1 MIRETKSFSFERV
14 LLLLGLL
21 LLVVWAGA
29 WADRI
34 FSSRTAFLK
43 FQAREEKSAQS
54 SDTQL
59 YDPASGSVVDLSLW
73 SPKRVQAFKDS
84 LAEEAGAPIALLSI
98 PKIHLDVPVFNG
110 TDDLT
115 LNRGVGRILGTARI
129 GQRGNLGI
137 AGHRDGFF
145 RGLKDVA
152 QGDFVELVLRG
163 RTVTYVID
171 KIQIVS
177 PGDVHVLQPTPDAAL
192 TLVTCY
198 PFYFVGSA
206 PQRYIV
212 SASVKKL
219 NGSTSVVNQPSVKKI
234 TSKEE

>member
-1 MIRETKSFSFERV
+1 MLGKTKASSFERV

-21 LLVVWAGA
+21 LLAVWGGA

-34 FSSRTAFLK
+34 VSSRAALLK
-43 FQAREEKSAQS
+43 FQADESESAQS
-54 SDTQL
+54 SLTKV
-59 YDPASGSVVDLSLW
+59 YDPASGSVVDFSLW
-73 SPKRVQAFKDS
+73 SPKRIQAFKDS
-84 LAEEAGAPIALLSI
+84 FAEDAGAPVALLSI

-152 QGDFVELVLRG
+152 PGDFVELVLRG

-177 PGDVHVLQPTPDAAL
+177 PGDVHVLEPTPDAAL

-198 PFYFVGSA
+198 PFYFVVSA

-234 TSKEE
+234 ISKEE

>member
-1 MIRETKSFSFERV
+1 MLGKTKASSFERV

-21 LLVVWAGA
+21 LLAVWGGA

-34 FSSRTAFLK
+34 VSSRSALLK
-43 FQAREEKSAQS
+43 FQAGESESAQS
-54 SDTQL
+54 SPKKV
-59 YDPASGSVVDLSLW
+59 YDPASGSLVDFSLW
-73 SPKRVQAFKDS
+73 SPKRIQAFKDS
-84 LAEEAGAPIALLSI
+84 FAEDAAAPVALLSI

-115 LNRGVGRILGTARI
+115 LNRGVGRILGTAQI

-152 QGDFVELVLRG
+152 PGDFVELVLRG

-198 PFYFVGSA
+198 PFYFIGSA

-212 SASVKKL
+212 SASVKNL

-234 TSKEE
+234 ISKEE

>member
-1 MIRETKSFSFERV
+1 MLRKTKVFSFERI
-14 LLLLGLL
+14 LFLLGLVL
-21 LLVVWAGA
+21 LAVWGGA
-29 WADRI
+29 WADRVI
-34 FSSRTAFLK
+34 SSRAALLK
-43 FQAREEKSAQS
+43 FQADESEPAQS
-54 SDTQL
+54 SGTQI
-59 YDPASGSVVDLSLW
+59 YDRASRSVVDLSLW

-84 LAEEAGAPIALLSI
+84 LAEDVDAPIALLKIS
-98 PKIHLDVPVFNG
+98 KIHLEVPVFDG
-110 TDDLT
+110 TEDLT

-152 QGDFVELVLRG
+152 PGDAVELVLRG
-163 RTVTYVID
+163 QTRTYVVD
-171 KIQIVS
+171 TIQIVS
-177 PGDVHVLQPTPDAAL
+177 PKDVRVLRPTPNATL

-212 SASVKKL
+212 SASAEKV
-219 NGSTSVVNQPSVKKI
+219 NGSTPVANQASVAKT
-234 TSKEE
+234 TSKEK

>member
-1 MIRETKSFSFERV
+1 MLGKTKASSFERV

-21 LLVVWAGA
+21 LLAVWGGA

-34 FSSRTAFLK
+34 VSSRAALLK
-43 FQAREEKSAQS
+43 FQADESESAQS
-54 SDTQL
+54 SL
-59 YDPASGSVVDLSLW
+59 KKVYDPASSSVVDFSLW
-73 SPKRVQAFKDS
+73 SSKRIQAFKDS
-84 LAEEAGAPIALLSI
+84 IAEDAGTPVALLSI

-152 QGDFVELVLRG
+152 PGDLVELVLRG

-177 PGDVHVLQPTPDAAL
+177 PGDVHVLEPTPDAAL

-234 TSKEE
+234 ISKEE

>member
-1 MIRETKSFSFERV
+1 MLRKTRISSFEGI
-14 LLLLGLL
+14 LFLLGLVL
-21 LLVVWAGA
+21 LAVWGGA
-29 WADRI
+29 WADRVI
-34 FSSRTAFLK
+34 SSRAALLK
-43 FQAREEKSAQS
+43 FQADESEPAQS
-54 SDTQL
+54 SVTQI
-59 YDPASGSVVDLSLW
+59 YDRASRSVVDLSLW

-84 LAEEAGAPIALLSI
+84 LAEDVDVPIAVLKIS
-98 PKIHLDVPVFNG
+98 KIHLEVPVFDG
-110 TDDLT
+110 TEDLT

-152 QGDFVELVLRG
+152 PGDAVELVLRG
-163 RTVTYVID
+163 QTRTYVVD
-171 KIQIVS
+171 TIQIVS
-177 PGDVHVLQPTPDAAL
+177 PKDVRVLRPTPNSTL

-212 SASVKKL
+212 SASAEKV
-219 NGSTSVVNQPSVKKI
+219 NGLTPVANQASVAKI
-234 TSKEE
+234 TSKEK

>member
-1 MIRETKSFSFERV
+1 MLRKTKASLFERI
-14 LLLLGLL
+14 LCLLGLVL
-21 LLVVWAGA
+21 LAVWGGA
-29 WADRI
+29 WADRMI
-34 FSSRTAFLK
+34 SSRAALLK
-43 FQAREEKSAQS
+43 FQADESESAQS
-54 SDTQL
+54 SVRQV
-59 YDPASGSVVDLSLW
+59 YDRATGSVVDLSLW

-84 LAEEAGAPIALLSI
+84 LSEDAAPIALLSI
-98 PKIHLDVPVFNG
+98 PKIHLEVPVFDG
-110 TDDLT
+110 TEDLT

-152 QGDFVELVLRG
+152 PGDAVELVLRG
-163 RTVTYVID
+163 QTRTYVVD
-171 KIQIVS
+171 TIQIVD
-177 PGDVHVLQPTPDAAL
+177 PKDVRVLRPTPNATL

-212 SASVKKL
+212 SASAEKV
-219 NGSTSVVNQPSVKKI
+219 NVSTPVANQASVAKI
-234 TSKEE
+234 TSKEK